1 MLSTVDCAACAVVVA
16 AVEFQAGLEW
26 QVVVAV
32 EPVAELAAVAG
43 ESVPIEVVPAA
54 LALVPE
60 LVGATGAVA
69 LEVAA
74 DVGPEPVALAGV
86 AALEAVVAG
95 PELEAGVVAAVVA
108 TEAAVVVAVL
118 AAGVVEAGSAE
129 ATLVVVEGTAALGG
143 GTARVLDGMADLK
156 RRTGD

>member
-1 MLSTVDCAACAVVVA
+1 M
-16 AVEFQAGLEW
+16 
-26 QVVVAV
+26 VVAV

-54 LALVPE
+54 FALVPE
-60 LVGATGAVA
+60 RVGATDAVA
-69 LEVAA
+69 LKVAA
-74 DVGPEPVALAGV
+74 DVGPEPVARAGA
-86 AALEAVVAG
+86 AALEAVEVG

-143 GTARVLDGMADLK
+143 GTARVLDGMADLR